1 MKNQDDQTQK
11 ETPEEKRAR
20 LIAQLERGRQ
30 IAKER
35 REAMEAAGLDPA
47 DYKLTQNGDV
57 VQRKPSVKNLSK
69 IVQEVLA
76 DPEWIDK
83 VIKNQPDWWQG
94 LPVKNAAYI
103 MTTSMITM
111 AMSGNLKAADWVR
124 KTGFGEK
131 VMIEAE
137 DDSFFGKPD
146 FTIKVINPTILDQVE
161 NEPPKHIEA
170 NASQLIEEKLGEELD
185 NEIID
190 KES

>member
-1 MKNQDDQTQK
+1 MNNQDQNTPK
-11 ETPEEKRAR
+11 ETPEERRKR
-20 LIAQLERGRQ
+20 LIAQLERGRKVAQ
-30 IAKER
+30 ER
-35 REAMEAAGLDPA
+35 REAMEAAGIDPR
-47 DYKLTQNGDV
+47 DYKLTKDGDV
-57 VQRKPSVKNLSK
+57 VQRKPSVKNISK

-83 VIKNQPDWWQG
+83 VIRNQPDWWQG

-111 AMSGNLKAADWVR
+111 AMSGNMKAADWVR

-146 FTIKVINPTILDQVE
+146 FTIKVIQPTNVE
-161 NEPPKHIEA
+161 DLEAGDSPKD
-170 NASQLIEEKLGEELD
+170 NSVTKLIDEHYPEELEEETKKE
-185 NEIID
+185 EI
-190 KES
+190 

>member
-1 MKNQDDQTQK
+1 MTKNQETPK
-11 ETPEEKRAR
+11 ETPEERRAR
-20 LIAQLERGRQ
+20 MIEQM
-30 IAKER
+30 AKA
-35 REAMEAAGLDPA
+35 REARKRKREELEAAGLDPA
-47 DYKLTQNGDV
+47 EYKLAKGGDV

-146 FTIKVINPTILDQVE
+146 FTIQVVQPTVKEQLEAGDDTKV
-161 NEPPKHIEA
+161 KGS
-170 NASQLIEEKLGEELD
+170 ASKLIDDHYPDEG
-185 NEIID
+185 EIID
-190 KES
+190 IES

>member
-1 MKNQDDQTQK
+1 MTKNQEKPK
-11 ETPEEKRAR
+11 ETPEERRAR
-20 LIAQLERGRQ
+20 MIDQM
-30 IAKER
+30 AKA
-35 REAMEAAGLDPA
+35 REARKRKREELEAAGLDPA
-47 DYKLTQNGDV
+47 DYKLAKGGDV

-137 DDSFFGKPD
+137 DESFFGKPD
-146 FTIKVINPTILDQVE
+146 FTIQVVQPTVKEQLEAGDGSGKVKGSATN
-161 NEPPKHIEA
+161 
-170 NASQLIEEKLGEELD
+170 LIDAHYPEEDKD
-185 NEIID
+185 IID
-190 KES
+190 IES

>member
-1 MKNQDDQTQK
+1 MTKNQEKPK
-11 ETPEEKRAR
+11 ETPEERRAR
-20 LIAQLERGRQ
+20 MIDQM
-30 IAKER
+30 AKA
-35 REAMEAAGLDPA
+35 REARKRKREELEAAGLDPA
-47 DYKLTQNGDV
+47 DYKLAKGGDV

-137 DDSFFGKPD
+137 DESFFGKPD
-146 FTIKVINPTILDQVE
+146 FTIQVVQPTVKEQLEAGDDSGKVKGSATN
-161 NEPPKHIEA
+161 
-170 NASQLIEEKLGEELD
+170 LIDAHYPEEDKD
-185 NEIID
+185 IID
-190 KES
+190 IES

>member
-1 MKNQDDQTQK
+1 MTQENKNETPK
-11 ETPEEKRAR
+11 ETPEERRAR
-20 LIAQLERGRQ
+20 LIAQM
-30 IAKER
+30 AKA
-35 REAMEAAGLDPA
+35 REARRQKRLDLEAAGIDP
-47 DYKLTQNGDV
+47 DEYKMTKDGDV
-57 VQRKPSVKNLSK
+57 VQRKPSVKNLSR

-83 VIKNQPDWWQG
+83 VIRNQPDWWQG

-137 DDSFFGKPD
+137 DDSFFGKPE
-146 FTIKVINPTILDQVE
+146 FTIKVIQPTVKEQL
-161 NEPPKHIEA
+161 EA
-170 NASQLIEEKLGEELD
+170 GDAEGVKSNASSLIDAHYPDDEEV
-185 NEIID
+185 ID
-190 KES
+190 VES

>member
-1 MKNQDDQTQK
+1 MNNQPDQKPK
-11 ETPEEKRAR
+11 ETPEERRAR
-20 LIAQLERGRQ
+20 LIAQLERGRE
-30 IAKER
+30 IAKEKK
-35 REAMEAAGLDPA
+35 ELMEAAGMDPS
-47 DYKLTQNGDV
+47 DYQLTKDGDV

-83 VIKNQPDWWQG
+83 VIRNQPDWWQG

-131 VMIEAE
+131 VTVEAE

-146 FTIKVINPTILDQVE
+146 FTIRVVNPTYTVE
-161 NEPPKHIEA
+161 ELQGEEPKYIES
-170 NASQLIEEKLGEELD
+170 NASDMIEEHLGTELD
-185 NEIID
+185 AED
-190 KES
+190 VES

>member
-1 MKNQDDQTQK
+1 MTKDQEK
-11 ETPEEKRAR
+11 PKKTPEERRAE
-20 LIAQLERGRQ
+20 LIKQLEK
-30 IAKER
+30 A
-35 REAMEAAGLDPA
+35 REARKRKREELEAAGIDPSE
-47 DYKLTQNGDV
+47 YKFSKNGEIA
-57 VQRKPSVKNLSK
+57 QRKPSVKNLSK

-83 VIKNQPDWWQG
+83 VIRNQPDWWQG

-131 VMIEAE
+131 VMVEAE

-146 FTIKVINPTILDQVE
+146 FTIQVIQPTVKEQLEADNNSDKVKDSASKLIDAHYPEEDQD
-161 NEPPKHIEA
+161 A
-170 NASQLIEEKLGEELD
+170 LKL
-185 NEIID
+185 
-190 KES
+190 ES

>member
-1 MKNQDDQTQK
+1 MQNQDLQKPK
-11 ETPEEKRAR
+11 ETPEERRAR
-20 LIAQLERGRQ
+20 LLAQLERGRE
-30 IAKER
+30 AAREK
-35 REAMEAAGLDPA
+35 REALAAAGVDPA
-47 DYKLTQNGDV
+47 DYQLTKSGDV

-83 VIKNQPDWWQG
+83 VIKQQPDWWQG

-131 VMIEAE
+131 VTVEAE

-161 NEPPKHIEA
+161 NGEPKHIEA
-170 NASQLIEEKLGEELD
+170 NASQLIEEKLGSELD
-185 NEIID
+185 ETLD
-190 KES
+190 EES

>member
-1 MKNQDDQTQK
+1 MTSQDDKPK
-11 ETPEEKRAR
+11 ETPEERRAR
-20 LIAQLERGRQ
+20 MIAQM
-30 IAKER
+30 AKA
-35 REAMEAAGLDPA
+35 REALKKKREDMEAAGLDPE
-47 DYKLTQNGDV
+47 DYKLMKNGDV
-57 VQRKPSVKNLSK
+57 QQRKPSVKNLSK

-83 VIKNQPDWWQG
+83 VIRNQPDWWQG

-146 FTIKVINPTILDQVE
+146 FTIKVIQPTVKEQLEAGDTDKVQGNATSLIDEHYPEDQDVIDVE
-161 NEPPKHIEA
+161 
-170 NASQLIEEKLGEELD
+170 S
-185 NEIID
+185 
-190 KES
+190 